1 MHHPQSLFHLSSSFM
16 VFQNFVIH
24 GGRLWYHWYNKVISW
39 LLRLATNFWIIWMLA
54 SSGTNVITRKTREV
68 AMSFNLLQTGRHASR
83 KSALFSRSPTMAFVN
98 SSGMESIVLEMDE
111 KLVKTCHFR
120 CGTARDRPL
129 EQSRINKKICGTD
142 NSATRFSSRLVM

>member
-1 MHHPQSLFHLSSSFM
+1 
-16 VFQNFVIH
+16 
-24 GGRLWYHWYNKVISW
+24 
-39 LLRLATNFWIIWMLA
+39 
-54 SSGTNVITRKTREV
+54 
-68 AMSFNLLQTGRHASR
+68 
-83 KSALFSRSPTMAFVN
+83 MAFVN

-142 NSATRFSSRLVM
+142 NSATRFSSRLVMYCFDVAFDDNGNVLNISHDS